1 MGSCEKHFGGGAGG
15 GWVGNRLIASE
26 KLSKVY
32 LLWPF
37 GNYEK
42 KRKTCSTT
50 RLSQRVYKRDFCS
63 HVFANPDGLAI
74 SNAAPRDTENI
85 KKEICR
91 VFNQNGLPI
100 TIEANKQV
108 INFLDVTFN
117 LNNSTYQPY
126 TKPNTTLQYVHR
138 EINHPPI
145 TIKNIPAGI
154 NRRLSSLSSDKA
166 SHTLHY
172 EPSTTANRRN
182 RQRNNILWYNGFEY
196 SYH

>member
-1 MGSCEKHFGGGAGG
+1 MKYQKILVAADFARRQNCSFIRLNDAFRKTLLKAAKKTLNSPLWEPSSVWYARWFQTDIQRELWEVVKNIFGARG
-15 GWVGNRLIASE
+15 VSNRLIASE

-74 SNAAPRDTENI
+74 SNVAPRDTENI

-91 VFNQNGLPI
+91 VFNQNGLCI

-126 TKPNTTLQYVHR
+126 TKPNTTL
-138 EINHPPI
+138 
-145 TIKNIPAGI
+145 
-154 NRRLSSLSSDKA
+154 
-166 SHTLHY
+166 
-172 EPSTTANRRN
+172 
-182 RQRNNILWYNGFEY
+182 
-196 SYH
+196 